1 MTKKE
6 WIPYVLACALLL
18 LGSYY
23 DYTITDRLYGSLPS
37 VGIFFERLILVP
49 IQGVIIWTFCLLYV
63 EKKQLWKLLC
73 AFIASMYAV
82 IDAMH
87 YWFTMDI
94 ALCVAAVLVS
104 IVLLCSMLAVLKH
117 LSIAWIQKHRSFFL
131 FFTCVL
137 LSSML
142 ITTLLKSVWGRIRYR
157 DLHSMAEFCVWYKP
171 CGRISNYSF
180 PSGHTAAISVI
191 LCFLQWKHNP
201 YERVSLLRYVLVAGG
216 IALMAISRM
225 MMGAH
230 FLSDTIAG
238 FLITYTLYLIW
249 KYHFRKRGIL

>member
-1 MTKKE
+1 M
-6 WIPYVLACALLL
+6 
-18 LGSYY
+18 
-23 DYTITDRLYGSLPS
+23 
-37 VGIFFERLILVP
+37 
-49 IQGVIIWTFCLLYV
+49 
-63 EKKQLWKLLC
+63 WKN
-73 AFIASMYAV
+73 
-82 IDAMH
+82 
-87 YWFTMDI
+87 
-94 ALCVAAVLVS
+94 
-104 IVLLCSMLAVLKH
+104 
-117 LSIAWIQKHRSFFL
+117 Q
-131 FFTCVL
+131 
-137 LSSML
+137 
-142 ITTLLKSVWGRIRYR
+142 
-157 DLHSMAEFCVWYKP
+157 
-171 CGRISNYSF
+171 NYSF

>member
-1 MTKKE
+1 
-6 WIPYVLACALLL
+6 
-18 LGSYY
+18 
-23 DYTITDRLYGSLPS
+23 
-37 VGIFFERLILVP
+37 
-49 IQGVIIWTFCLLYV
+49 
-63 EKKQLWKLLC
+63 
-73 AFIASMYAV
+73 
-82 IDAMH
+82 
-87 YWFTMDI
+87 
-94 ALCVAAVLVS
+94 
-104 IVLLCSMLAVLKH
+104 
-117 LSIAWIQKHRSFFL
+117 
-131 FFTCVL
+131 
-137 LSSML
+137 ML